1 MGGPGQK
8 TSNKQLEFPNLLI
21 LVHLENYL
29 EVLNK
34 FLMCFE
40 SFLPGPPIFVYYCTG
55 SENILLLKQ
64 YGFI

>member
-8 TSNKQLEFPNLLI
+8 PSNKQPKFPKLLI

-40 SFLPGPPIFVYYCTG
+40 SFLPGPPLMYTTVQAVKTF
-55 SENILLLKQ
+55 LLSKK
-64 YGFI
+64 YEFI